1 MELKVGVGS
10 PSISMNLPTILNIL
24 DILEEYDF
32 YVHHGNINNHVTN
45 VNIKR
50 TVTNISTTCHS
61 MTSLIYM

>member
-10 PSISMNLPTILNIL
+10 PSISMNLPTIL
-24 DILEEYDF
+24 DILEKYDF